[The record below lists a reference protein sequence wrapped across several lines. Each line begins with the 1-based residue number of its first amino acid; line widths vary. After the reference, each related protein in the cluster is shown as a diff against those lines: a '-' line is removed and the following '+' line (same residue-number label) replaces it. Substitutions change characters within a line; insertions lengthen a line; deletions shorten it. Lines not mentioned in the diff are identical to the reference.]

1 MIRLINRTG
10 KFMSQINE
18 NQKTTL
24 NYVGKFIVQKMNYY
38 VPYDT
43 GYLMSRN
50 EYVIKQNELFIQN
63 DCKYAGYQEYG
74 TYKMKAQ
81 PFMKPAIYN
90 HLGEIKTLFRE
101 GLSRGVS

>member
-10 KFMSQINE
+10 KFMAQLTQ
-18 NQKTTL
+18 NQERALKAM
-24 NYVGKFIVQKMNYY
+24 GIFGVQKMDYY

-50 EYVIKQNELFIQN
+50 EYVINRNELFLQN
-63 DCKYAGYQEYG
+63 DCKYAGFQEYG

-81 PFMKPAIYN
+81 PFMKPAVFN
-90 HLGEIKTLFRE
+90 HLAEYKKIAERE
-101 GLSRGVS
+101 MSRGVK